1 MPLPAAGLR
10 GPRMDGRGGARLI
23 WDRCKPRVLLP
34 LDDPMPPSL
43 PEPAPESSPGTVPEE
58 RALAALRRAAQLQAE
73 AAERMDRPSQAL
85 ASRRGDA
92 GTESGFLRADIEAA
106 ATEAGISPEYVRQA
120 LQEQDTLG
128 EYAAALSPWVDTL
141 GNRMLRTRQR
151 SVEVSREIE
160 AEPQAVLDAMQRVF
174 PAHPYT
180 MTLVASLG
188 GPPLDGGVLV
198 FELPRVAMGSSGYT
212 PFAYTMT
219 AIDLLQLHTTL
230 RPVAR
235 PDRAGS
241 VLTLRGDLRTGIRR
255 NVWAGLG
262 VSGGAGALGVLF
274 ATALGI
280 ASGGLVP
287 LVAAGAALGAVGMGG
302 AGAAGYGAVYRH
314 YHGKA
319 LRELET
325 LLRVVDANARTGGAF
340 RAPPAPGGDRGTAAA
355 GTVPPMIPPF

>member
-1 MPLPAAGLR
+1 
-10 GPRMDGRGGARLI
+10 MDGSAHGGLI
-23 WDRCKPRVLLP
+23 WDRGSR
-34 LDDPMPPSL
+34 DTSSRRTIPMSPSL
-43 PEPAPESSPGTVPEE
+43 PEPAPSDSGTVPEA

-73 AAERMDRPSQAL
+73 AAERLDRHSQAL
-85 ASRRGDA
+85 AAHRADDA
-92 GTESGFLRADIEAA
+92 GAGSGFLRADVEAA
-106 ATEAGISPEYVRQA
+106 AAEAGISPEYVRQA

-128 EYAAALSPWVDTL
+128 EHAAALAPWVDTL

-180 MTLVASLG
+180 LTLVDSLG

-198 FELPRVAMGSSGYT
+198 FQLPRVSMGSTGYT

-219 AIDLLQLHTTL
+219 AVDLLQLHTTL
-230 RPVAR
+230 RPVPR
-235 PDRAGS
+235 PDRTAS

-262 VSGGAGALGVLF
+262 LSGGAGAVGVIF
-274 ATALGI
+274 GAALGI
-280 ASGGLVP
+280 ASGGVVP
-287 LVAAGAALGAVGMGG
+287 LVAAGAVLGALGLGG
-302 AGAAGYGAVYRH
+302 AGAAGYGALYRH

-340 RAPPAPGGDRGTAAA
+340 RAPLPPGADKGAAA
-355 GTVPPMIPPF
+355 VAAMMPIITP